1 MTCSKIAARAS
12 SRAAAADVDRGAQ
25 QVGRLLGLDDGL
37 EGQRQLVVE
46 LQAVAV
52 DDRLHGTDAG
62 RERAAVVAIDQELA
76 QDAVHVVTE
85 GGLVEAFALVAEGD
99 DGAGDGAA
107 VDRPQPVDEVEQV
120 EPLLLGEL
128 AHEAEVEEDDAT
140 GVGIDQDVAGVRIAV
155 EEAVDEDL
163 LDEGSNEGR
172 AELGGVEA
180 SLA

>member
-1 MTCSKIAARAS
+1 
-12 SRAAAADVDRGAQ
+12 
-25 QVGRLLGLDDGL
+25 
-37 EGQRQLVVE
+37 
-46 LQAVAV
+46 
-52 DDRLHGTDAG
+52 LHGTDAG

-85 GGLVEAFALVAEGD
+85 GGLDEAFALMAEGD

-128 AHEAEVEEDDAT
+128 THEPEVEEDIFR
-140 GVGIDQDVAGVRIAV
+140 VGIDRISRGADHM
-155 EEAVDEDL
+155 EEAAQDP

-172 AELGGVEA
+172 AA
-180 SLA
+180 RWCRSQPRAQARRP